1 MEQVMNNVDL
11 IRLIYSFGY
20 PKHRQYMKCIV
31 NQFACEEDVRR
42 FNMECIM
49 DDWVLYFESQ
59 YYPSAIDMFLSDLFN
74 SQQQKALLR
83 QMIKCKCC
91 TRHSH
96 NKPILLNDRIIYYPT
111 TIKHKRD
118 PYCNCNCRS
127 LSRSLWFCYKNHMSL
142 NRLKDS
148 QFYRSPNEIYY

>member
-1 MEQVMNNVDL
+1 MDQVMNNIYL
-11 IRLIYSFGY
+11 LRIIYSFGY
-20 PKHRQYMKCIV
+20 PEHRLYMKRIV
-31 NQFACEEDVRR
+31 DDFKDEQNTRE

-49 DDWVLYFESQ
+49 DDWALYYQSQ
-59 YYPSAIDMFLSDLFN
+59 YYHSGFDMLLSDLFN
-74 SQQQKALLR
+74 RQQQKVLLF

-111 TIKHKRD
+111 SIKHTKD
-118 PYCNCNCRS
+118 ECYCHCRH
-127 LSRSLWFCYKNHMSL
+127 LSRNLWHCYKEHTSL
-142 NRLKDS
+142 HRLKDS